1 MPALDGHCHLSNP
14 SLEVFPEIHLTR
26 DAITI
31 GEFVIPMPPGMY
43 DAIKAQGHT
52 RQDRATHSEPSS
64 TAPASTRSDVAAP

>member
-52 RQDRATHSEPSS
+52 RRGRGAGSELPATD
-64 TAPASTRSDVAAP
+64 PASTRSDVAAP